1 MALTKVD
8 DRGLNTPIDLIDD
21 EKIRL
26 GTDNDLQ
33 LYHSTSNHNW
43 IDADQVLY
51 ARTPEFSVTKRNG
64 TEFMGRF
71 IADGAVELY
80 HNNSKKFQ
88 TNGAGVDIFEN
99 LYLGDNV
106 NLKLGT
112 GADFQLYHDGS
123 RNTIQSANSH
133 NIEIKIGSN
142 TVIKAGGAGEAQLLY
157 SGNKKIETKTNGAE
171 VTGNLGINV
180 ASPDSPLEVAGTG
193 PSLTTIHHSDGGT
206 NDEAR
211 LMLGALSSN
220 PPDQRGAGISARN
233 KGAGHD
239 LEIQTSS
246 THSAGPSTKMIV
258 TAGGHVQIP
267 NDSGRL
273 QFGASQDLQI
283 YHDGSNSRIT
293 DSGTGGLLINSS
305 GFDVLNAAD
314 NEYMA
319 RFIQDSGV
327 ELYNNNEKKWATG
340 SNGVYHDHNGTLHEN
355 AIHFQVAQN
364 SSDYATLFGVTNYPD
379 HSSYTSQSMG
389 HWARIQAKGGCV
401 VVINSDASN
410 RNDGRNGFDHFSVYQ
425 RAGEST
431 NGKRLFSV
439 DGEGAAQ
446 FGRAGIRIDNSWG
459 GQPSITVQ
467 RNNNDGTDN
476 TDNAAYMRVHG
487 IGETHETWTG
497 AGSAGADFSAN
508 FIIDGSTYAT
518 SDRRAKTDIVDCP
531 YGLDVVNKLQPRK
544 YQLVNSQLTP
554 QGDDNINLGFIAQ
567 EIKEHIPEC
576 VNYLGDEANT
586 PNEKGW
592 ARAYALD
599 IGEVIPVLVKAIQ
612 ELSAQV
618 TALKAA

>member
-8 DRGLNTPIDLIDD
+8 DRGLNTPIDLLDD

-180 ASPDSPLEVAGTG
+180 ASPDSPLEVGGTG
-193 PSLTTIHHSDGGT
+193 PSLATIHHTDGGT

-246 THSAGPSTKMIV
+246 SHSAGPSTKMTV
-258 TAGGHVQIP
+258 TAGGAGTTGTAQ
-267 NDSGRL
+267 
-273 QFGASQDLQI
+273 AT
-283 YHDGSNSRIT
+283 IT
-293 DSGTGGLLINSS
+293 I
-305 GFDVLNAAD
+305 
-314 NEYMA
+314 E
-319 RFIQDSGV
+319 
-327 ELYNNNEKKWATG
+327 
-340 SNGVYHDHNGTLHEN
+340 
-355 AIHFQVAQN
+355 
-364 SSDYATLFGVTNYPD
+364 
-379 HSSYTSQSMG
+379 
-389 HWARIQAKGGCV
+389 
-401 VVINSDASN
+401 
-410 RNDGRNGFDHFSVYQ
+410 
-425 RAGEST
+425 
-431 NGKRLFSV
+431 V
-439 DGEGAAQ
+439 D
-446 FGRAGIRIDNSWG
+446 
-459 GQPSITVQ
+459 
-467 RNNNDGTDN
+467 
-476 TDNAAYMRVHG
+476 
-487 IGETHETWTG
+487 
-497 AGSAGADFSAN
+497 
-508 FIIDGSTYAT
+508 
-518 SDRRAKTDIVDCP
+518 
-531 YGLDVVNKLQPRK
+531 
-544 YQLVNSQLTP
+544 
-554 QGDDNINLGFIAQ
+554 
-567 EIKEHIPEC
+567 
-576 VNYLGDEANT
+576 
-586 PNEKGW
+586 
-592 ARAYALD
+592 
-599 IGEVIPVLVKAIQ
+599 
-612 ELSAQV
+612 
-618 TALKAA
+618 